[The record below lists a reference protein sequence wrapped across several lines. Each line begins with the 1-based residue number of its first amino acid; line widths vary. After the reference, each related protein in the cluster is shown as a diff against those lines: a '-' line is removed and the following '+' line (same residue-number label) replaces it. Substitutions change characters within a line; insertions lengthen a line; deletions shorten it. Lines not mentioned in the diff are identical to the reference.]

1 MRYAEKRQLP
11 AGLHFVATPIGSAR
25 DITLNALDVLASA
38 DVLASEDTRTT
49 RRLMDIHG
57 IPLEG
62 RPLIAY
68 HDHNGPRRRPQIL
81 AHLEA
86 GKSVAYVS
94 EAGTPLVADPG
105 YALGRAAIEAGHRV
119 FAVPGPSALLAAL
132 TVSGMPTDRF
142 LFAGFPPTGRAA
154 RRRFLRELADIPA
167 TVVFYESPKRIHGL
181 LDDLVE
187 VFGSERDSAIGREL
201 TKRFEEVMRGPIADL
216 REQLAERR
224 LKGEIVLVVG
234 RPVRAQ
240 VSRADLDRA
249 LEEALETHTRKDAV
263 ALVAERL
270 GLARREV
277 YQAAL
282 ALGKDGAGSDG
293 ADTGGKEEA
302 ENG

>member
-1 MRYAEKRQLP
+1 
-11 AGLHFVATPIGSAR
+11 
-25 DITLNALDVLASA
+25 
-38 DVLASEDTRTT
+38 
-49 RRLMDIHG
+49 
-57 IPLEG
+57 
-62 RPLIAY
+62 
-68 HDHNGPRRRPQIL
+68 
-81 AHLEA
+81 
-86 GKSVAYVS
+86 VS

-132 TVSGMPTDRF
+132 T
-142 LFAGFPPTGRAA
+142 
-154 RRRFLRELADIPA
+154 
-167 TVVFYESPKRIHGL
+167 
-181 LDDLVE
+181 DLVE
-187 VFGSERDSAIGREL
+187 VFGGERESAIGREL
-201 TKRFEEVMRGPIADL
+201 TKRFEEVMRGPVGDL
-216 REQLAERR
+216 RNQLAERR

-240 VSRADLDRA
+240 VSGAELDRA
-249 LEEALETHTRKDAV
+249 LEEALDEHTLKDAV

-293 ADTGGKEEA
+293 ADPGGKDEA